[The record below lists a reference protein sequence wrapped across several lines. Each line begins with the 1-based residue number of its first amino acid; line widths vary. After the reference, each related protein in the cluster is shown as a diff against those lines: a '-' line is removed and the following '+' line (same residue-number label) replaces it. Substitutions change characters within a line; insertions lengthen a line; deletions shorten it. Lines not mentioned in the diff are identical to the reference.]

1 MKPHRVRMT
10 HNLVVNYG
18 LYREMEVFRPKPVSR
33 DQMTRFHSDDYIN
46 FLRIINPDNMSDYL
60 RHLQRCKLTSPLP
73 TSTIPFSSLF
83 LPNHNTILPNMMG
96 LISTSYIWFP
106 LYISVSFIH
115 FSYSFF
121 NDNVAW
127 RVHSQCG

>member
-60 RHLQRCKLTSPLP
+60 RHLQRCE
-73 TSTIPFSSLF
+73 FSLSQFLF
-83 LPNHNTILPNMMG
+83 CYSNVDQ
-96 LISTSYIWFP
+96 YIRH
-106 LYISVSFIH
+106 ICIRAHVSH
-115 FSYSFF
+115 SF
-121 NDNVAW
+121 NVP
-127 RVHSQCG
+127 

>member
-46 FLRIINPDNMSDYL
+46 FLRVINPDNMSEFL
-60 RHLQRCKLTSPLP
+60 RHLQRCKRLLLNNLPPPTTTKALARATSSCRLV
-73 TSTIPFSSLF
+73 F
-83 LPNHNTILPNMMG
+83 
-96 LISTSYIWFP
+96 Y
-106 LYISVSFIH
+106 
-115 FSYSFF
+115 
-121 NDNVAW
+121 
-127 RVHSQCG
+127 